1 MLHSHLPLI
10 LFIASWRPLPDHSG
24 HTCGIRMRL
33 TAMAGEGDGDA
44 EPQVVEPKASSRT
57 RGTATAV
64 LADVRGGGGSAD
76 RSLRARW
83 QSALVGRWT
92 GERARAAA
100 TGNPLTGQ
108 VRSASTGRTNIAA
121 DRSIIQDVRMA
132 VRYGA
137 VAAGRPPS
145 AGRPESCLDATVAK
159 AQNTSTPRRNQ
170 ITTIRY
176 KTKHREDQTR

>member
-64 LADVRGGGGSAD
+64 LADVRGGGSAD

-159 AQNTSTPRRNQ
+159 AQNTSAPRRNQ